1 MGVVYIRK
9 YIVRRLLQL
18 IPILIGITL
27 LSFAL
32 MQSSKTDAV
41 DLLYQNAGNVA
52 SEEVKAEMRKEL
64 GLDKPF
70 LVQYATWLGN
80 ILKGDMGMSYVMK
93 KPVFTEFMKRLPN
106 TIALTIS
113 SILVTFIVSVPLG
126 ILSAVKQNK
135 FTDYVIRFFSFVG
148 NSLPGFFLSL
158 MLIYVF
164 SLKLDLLPVMG
175 NNGLKSLVLPTLT
188 LAISMSAKYTR
199 QIRATVRMYGD
210 TMERSIGKQNIK
222 RNNFLEGILDDLRNL
237 KQNKIKTKLYI
248 LLFIVIILFIVAL
261 FGEYIVPN
269 DPYAQDLSNALSP
282 PSKEFIFGT
291 DRYGRCLFSRVV
303 VGAKT
308 TMFSSLGLVI
318 IIATFGTIVGS
329 ICGYIG
335 GKVDEVVMRISD
347 IFLAFPGMVFA
358 IAVSGVLGGGIVNA
372 VISLALISW
381 PKFSRLA
388 RGHVLTIKN
397 SAYIQAAK
405 LSGCSCI
412 NN

>member
-1 MGVVYIRK
+1 
-9 YIVRRLLQL
+9 
-18 IPILIGITL
+18 
-27 LSFAL
+27 
-32 MQSSKTDAV
+32 
-41 DLLYQNAGNVA
+41 
-52 SEEVKAEMRKEL
+52 
-64 GLDKPF
+64 
-70 LVQYATWLGN
+70 
-80 ILKGDMGMSYVMK
+80 
-93 KPVFTEFMKRLPN
+93 
-106 TIALTIS
+106 
-113 SILVTFIVSVPLG
+113 
-126 ILSAVKQNK
+126 
-135 FTDYVIRFFSFVG
+135 
-148 NSLPGFFLSL
+148 
-158 MLIYVF
+158 
-164 SLKLDLLPVMG
+164 
-175 NNGLKSLVLPTLT
+175 
-188 LAISMSAKYTR
+188 
-199 QIRATVRMYGD
+199 MYGD

-237 KQNKIKTKLYI
+237 KQNKVKTKLYI
-248 LLFIVIILFIVAL
+248 LLFIVSILFIVAL

-358 IAVSGVLGGGIVNA
+358 IAVAGVLGGGIVNA

-397 SAYIQAAK
+397 STYVQAAK
-405 LSGCSCI
+405 LSGCSHMKI
-412 NN
+412 IFKHIFPNMLGPIIVTATLDIGVMMMELAGLSFLGLGAMPPTAEWGSMMSNGRSMIQSSPWVIFAPGFAIFITVIIFNLLGDTVRDYLDVSNND

>member
-1 MGVVYIRK
+1 
-9 YIVRRLLQL
+9 
-18 IPILIGITL
+18 
-27 LSFAL
+27 
-32 MQSSKTDAV
+32 
-41 DLLYQNAGNVA
+41 
-52 SEEVKAEMRKEL
+52 
-64 GLDKPF
+64 
-70 LVQYATWLGN
+70 
-80 ILKGDMGMSYVMK
+80 
-93 KPVFTEFMKRLPN
+93 
-106 TIALTIS
+106 
-113 SILVTFIVSVPLG
+113 
-126 ILSAVKQNK
+126 
-135 FTDYVIRFFSFVG
+135 
-148 NSLPGFFLSL
+148 
-158 MLIYVF
+158 
-164 SLKLDLLPVMG
+164 
-175 NNGLKSLVLPTLT
+175 
-188 LAISMSAKYTR
+188 
-199 QIRATVRMYGD
+199 MYGD

-248 LLFIVIILFIVAL
+248 LLFIVSILFIVAL

-405 LSGCSCI
+405 LSGCSHMKI
-412 NN
+412 IFKHILPNILGPIIVTATLDIGVMMMELAGLSFLGLGAMPPTAEWGSMMSNGRSMIQSSPWVIFAPGFAIFITVIIFNLLGDTVRDYLDVSNND

>member
-1 MGVVYIRK
+1 
-9 YIVRRLLQL
+9 
-18 IPILIGITL
+18 
-27 LSFAL
+27 
-32 MQSSKTDAV
+32 
-41 DLLYQNAGNVA
+41 
-52 SEEVKAEMRKEL
+52 
-64 GLDKPF
+64 
-70 LVQYATWLGN
+70 
-80 ILKGDMGMSYVMK
+80 
-93 KPVFTEFMKRLPN
+93 
-106 TIALTIS
+106 
-113 SILVTFIVSVPLG
+113 
-126 ILSAVKQNK
+126 
-135 FTDYVIRFFSFVG
+135 
-148 NSLPGFFLSL
+148 
-158 MLIYVF
+158 
-164 SLKLDLLPVMG
+164 
-175 NNGLKSLVLPTLT
+175 
-188 LAISMSAKYTR
+188 
-199 QIRATVRMYGD
+199 MYGD

-248 LLFIVIILFIVAL
+248 LLFIVSILFIVAL

-405 LSGCSCI
+405 LSGCSHMKI
-412 NN
+412 IFKHIFPNILGPIIVTATLDIGVMMMELAGLSFLGLGAMPPTAEWGSMMSNGRSMIQSSPWVIFAPGFAIFITVIIFNLLGDTVRDYLDVSNND

>member
-1 MGVVYIRK
+1 
-9 YIVRRLLQL
+9 
-18 IPILIGITL
+18 
-27 LSFAL
+27 
-32 MQSSKTDAV
+32 
-41 DLLYQNAGNVA
+41 
-52 SEEVKAEMRKEL
+52 
-64 GLDKPF
+64 
-70 LVQYATWLGN
+70 
-80 ILKGDMGMSYVMK
+80 
-93 KPVFTEFMKRLPN
+93 
-106 TIALTIS
+106 
-113 SILVTFIVSVPLG
+113 
-126 ILSAVKQNK
+126 
-135 FTDYVIRFFSFVG
+135 
-148 NSLPGFFLSL
+148 
-158 MLIYVF
+158 
-164 SLKLDLLPVMG
+164 
-175 NNGLKSLVLPTLT
+175 
-188 LAISMSAKYTR
+188 
-199 QIRATVRMYGD
+199 MYGD

-248 LLFIVIILFIVAL
+248 LLFIVSILFIVAL

-358 IAVSGVLGGGIVNA
+358 IAVAGVLGGGIVNA
-372 VISLALISW
+372 VISFALISW

-397 SAYIQAAK
+397 STYVQAAK
-405 LSGCSCI
+405 LSGCSHMKI
-412 NN
+412 IFKHIFPNMLGPIIVTATLDIGVMMMELAGLSFLGLGAMPPTAEWGSMMSNGRSMIQSSPWVIFAPGFAIFITVIIFNLLGDTVRDYLDVSNND